1 MEILNWQRGYGKTFR
16 AIQEAKQ
23 RKLPLIVTL
32 ERQKR
37 YIQEKDKDV
46 EVYTVKEWQNKDDD
60 RNVIID
66 ELPIVLSQLGLRTEL
81 ATMTSTS
88 LGMYDEILH
97 ELRWKKKEEEK
108 TNKS

>member
-23 RKLPLIVTL
+23 NNLPLIVAL
-32 ERQKR
+32 DSQKR
-37 YIQEKDKDV
+37 HIQEKDKDV
-46 EVYTVKEWQNKDDD
+46 EVYTVDEWQGKNDD

-66 ELPIVLSQLGLRTEL
+66 ELPIVLNQLGLRTEL

-88 LGMYDEILH
+88 LDMYDAFLH
-97 ELRWKKKEEEK
+97 EEK
-108 TNKS
+108 YNNRRNIQ

>member
-23 RKLPLIVTL
+23 RNLPLIVAL
-32 ERQKR
+32 DSQKR
-37 YIQEKDKDV
+37 HIQEKDKDV
-46 EVYTVKEWQNKDDD
+46 EVYTVAEWRGKNDD

-88 LGMYDEILH
+88 LGMCHDFLWEERH
-97 ELRWKKKEEEK
+97 KEK
-108 TNKS
+108 DAQWN

>member
-23 RKLPLIVTL
+23 RKLPLIVAL
-32 ERQKR
+32 EPQKR

-46 EVYTVKEWQNKDDD
+46 EVYTIAEWRDKNDD

-66 ELPIVLSQLGLRTEL
+66 ELPLVLSILGLNVEL
-81 ATMTSTS
+81 STMTSTS
-88 LGMYDEILH
+88 LNMYDEFLH
-97 ELRWKKKEEEK
+97 EEK
-108 TNKS
+108 YNKRRNIQ

>member
-23 RKLPLIVTL
+23 RNLPLIVAL
-32 ERQKR
+32 DSQKR
-37 YIQEKDKDV
+37 HIQEKDKDV
-46 EVYTVKEWQNKDDD
+46 EVYTVEEWQGKNDD

-66 ELPIVLSQLGLRTEL
+66 ELPIVLNQLGLRTEL

-88 LGMYDEILH
+88 LGMYH
-97 ELRWKKKEEEK
+97 EFLWEERHKEK
-108 TNKS
+108 DAQ

>member
-23 RKLPLIVTL
+23 NNLPLIVAI
-32 ERQKR
+32 ESQKR
-37 YIQEKDKDV
+37 HIQEKDKDV
-46 EVYTVKEWQNKDDD
+46 EVYTVAEWRGKNDD

-66 ELPIVLSQLGLRTEL
+66 ELPIVLNQLGLHTEL

-88 LGMYDEILH
+88 LGMYHDFLWEERH
-97 ELRWKKKEEEK
+97 KEK
-108 TNKS
+108 DAK

>member
-23 RKLPLIVTL
+23 NNLPLIVAL
-32 ERQKR
+32 DSQKR
-37 YIQEKDKDV
+37 HIQEKDKDV
-46 EVYTVKEWQNKDDD
+46 EVYTVEEWQGKNDD

-66 ELPIVLSQLGLRTEL
+66 ELPIVLNQLGLRTEL

-88 LGMYDEILH
+88 LDMYDAFLH
-97 ELRWKKKEEEK
+97 EEK
-108 TNKS
+108 YNRRKDVQ

>member
-23 RKLPLIVTL
+23 NKLPLIVAL
-32 ERQKR
+32 ESQKR
-37 YIQEKDKDV
+37 HIQEKDKDV
-46 EVYTVKEWQNKDDD
+46 EVYTVIEWRNKYDD

-66 ELPIVLSQLGLRTEL
+66 DLPLVLNILGFKTEL

-88 LGMYDEILH
+88 LGMYH
-97 ELRWKKKEEEK
+97 EFLWEERCKEK
-108 TNKS
+108 DAQ

>member
-23 RKLPLIVTL
+23 RNLPLIVATKM
-32 ERQKR
+32 QKD

-46 EVYTVKEWQNKDDD
+46 EIYTAYEWQNKEDN

-66 ELPIVLSQLGLRTEL
+66 ELPLLLSYLGFNTEL
-81 ATMTSTS
+81 STMTSTS
-88 LGMYDEILH
+88 LNMYDEF
-97 ELRWKKKEEEK
+97 LR
-108 TNKS
+108 NK

>member
-23 RKLPLIVTL
+23 NNLPLIVAL
-32 ERQKR
+32 ESQKR
-37 YIQEKDKDV
+37 HIQEKDKDV
-46 EVYTVKEWQNKDDD
+46 EVYTVIEWRNKYDD

-66 ELPIVLSQLGLRTEL
+66 DLPLVLSILGFKTEL

-88 LGMYDEILH
+88 LVCTMSFYG
-97 ELRWKKKEEEK
+97 KKDRRSREK
-108 TNKS
+108 

>member
-23 RKLPLIVTL
+23 NNLPLIVAL
-32 ERQKR
+32 DSQKR
-37 YIQEKDKDV
+37 HIQEKDKDV
-46 EVYTVKEWQNKDDD
+46 EVYTVEEWQGKNDD

-66 ELPIVLSQLGLRTEL
+66 ELPIVLNQLGLRTEL

-88 LGMYDEILH
+88 LGMYHEFLH
-97 ELRWKKKEEEK
+97 EEK
-108 TNKS
+108 YNRRKDAQ

>member
-23 RKLPLIVTL
+23 RNLPLIVAL
-32 ERQKR
+32 ESQKR

-46 EVYTVKEWQNKDDD
+46 EVYTTAEWQGKNDD

-66 ELPIVLSQLGLRTEL
+66 ELPLVLSILGLNVEL
-81 ATMTSTS
+81 STMTSTS
-88 LGMYDEILH
+88 LNMYDEFLH
-97 ELRWKKKEEEK
+97 EEK
-108 TNKS
+108 YNKRRTIQ

>member
-1 MEILNWQRGYGKTFR
+1 MEILNWQRRYGKTFR

-23 RKLPLIVTL
+23 RKLPLIVAL
-32 ERQKR
+32 DSQKR
-37 YIQEKDKDV
+37 HIQEKDKDV
-46 EVYTVKEWQNKDDD
+46 EVYTVKEWLRWESKEDD

-88 LGMYDEILH
+88 LGMYGDFL
-97 ELRWKKKEEEK
+97 WEEK
-108 TNKS
+108 YKERNAQ

>member
-23 RKLPLIVTL
+23 RCIPLIVATKM
-32 ERQKR
+32 QKD
-37 YIQEKDKDV
+37 YIQNKDKDV
-46 EVYTVKEWQNKDDD
+46 KVYTAYEWQNKKDN

-66 ELPIVLSQLGLRTEL
+66 ELPLLLSYLGFNTEI

-88 LGMYDEILH
+88 LNMYDKFLH
-97 ELRWKKKEEEK
+97 EEK
-108 TNKS
+108 YNNERNIQ

>member
-23 RKLPLIVTL
+23 NNLPLIVAL
-32 ERQKR
+32 ESQKR
-37 YIQEKDKDV
+37 RIQEKDKDV
-46 EVYTVKEWQNKDDD
+46 EVYTIAEWRSKNDD

-88 LGMYDEILH
+88 LGMYHDFLWE
-97 ELRWKKKEEEK
+97 ERCKKKEEEK
-108 TNKS
+108 NK

>member
-23 RKLPLIVTL
+23 NNLPLIVAL
-32 ERQKR
+32 DNQKR
-37 YIQEKDKDV
+37 HIQEKDKDV
-46 EVYTVKEWQNKDDD
+46 EVYTVEEWQDKQDD

-66 ELPIVLSQLGLRTEL
+66 ELPIVLNQLGLRTEL

-88 LGMYDEILH
+88 LDMYDAFLH
-97 ELRWKKKEEEK
+97 EEK
-108 TNKS
+108 YNRRKDTQ

>member
-23 RKLPLIVTL
+23 RNLPLIVAL
-32 ERQKR
+32 ESQKR
-37 YIQEKDKDV
+37 HIQEKDKDV
-46 EVYTVKEWQNKDDD
+46 EVYTVEEWRGKNDD

-66 ELPIVLSQLGLRTEL
+66 ELPIVLSQLGLCTEL

-88 LGMYDEILH
+88 LGMYHDFL
-97 ELRWKKKEEEK
+97 
-108 TNKS
+108 

>member
-23 RKLPLIVTL
+23 RNLPLIVAL
-32 ERQKR
+32 DSQKR
-37 YIQEKDKDV
+37 HIQEKDKDV
-46 EVYTVKEWQNKDDD
+46 EVYTVEEWRGKNDD

-66 ELPIVLSQLGLRTEL
+66 ELPIVLNQLGLHTEL

-88 LGMYDEILH
+88 LGMYH
-97 ELRWKKKEEEK
+97 EFLWEERCKEK
-108 TNKS
+108 DAQ

>member
-23 RKLPLIVTL
+23 RNLPLIVAL
-32 ERQKR
+32 DSQKR
-37 YIQEKDKDV
+37 HIQEKDKDV
-46 EVYTVKEWQNKDDD
+46 EVYTVEEWQGKNDD

-66 ELPIVLSQLGLRTEL
+66 ELPIVLNQLGLRTEL

-88 LGMYDEILH
+88 LNMYDEF
-97 ELRWKKKEEEK
+97 LR
-108 TNKS
+108 NK

>member
-23 RKLPLIVTL
+23 RKLPLIVAL

-46 EVYTVKEWQNKDDD
+46 EVYTVVEWRNKENDN

-66 ELPIVLSQLGLRTEL
+66 ELPLVLNILGFNTEL

-108 TNKS
+108 NK

>member
-23 RKLPLIVTL
+23 NNLPLIVAFDS
-32 ERQKR
+32 QKR
-37 YIQEKDKDV
+37 HIQEKDKDV
-46 EVYTVKEWQNKDDD
+46 EVYTVEEWQCKNDD

-66 ELPIVLSQLGLRTEL
+66 ELPIVLNQLGLRTEL

-88 LGMYDEILH
+88 LDMYDAFLH
-97 ELRWKKKEEEK
+97 EEK
-108 TNKS
+108 YNRSKDAQ